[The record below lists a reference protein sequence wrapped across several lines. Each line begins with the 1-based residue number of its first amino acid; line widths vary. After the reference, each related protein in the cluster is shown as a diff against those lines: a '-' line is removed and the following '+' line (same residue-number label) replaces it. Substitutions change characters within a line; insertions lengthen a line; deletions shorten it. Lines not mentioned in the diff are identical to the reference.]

1 MGDRNHLLLWPLL
14 PITPGSKSNLLMMG
28 KCEKRH
34 LLPFVKNLLVL
45 QHLETHG
52 SGTDEDCVLVPL

>member
-1 MGDRNHLLLWPLL
+1 MA
-14 PITPGSKSNLLMMG
+14 PGSKSNLLMMA

-34 LLPFVKNLLVL
+34 LLPFVKDLLVL

-52 SGTDEDCVLVPL
+52 LGADEDCVLGEQL